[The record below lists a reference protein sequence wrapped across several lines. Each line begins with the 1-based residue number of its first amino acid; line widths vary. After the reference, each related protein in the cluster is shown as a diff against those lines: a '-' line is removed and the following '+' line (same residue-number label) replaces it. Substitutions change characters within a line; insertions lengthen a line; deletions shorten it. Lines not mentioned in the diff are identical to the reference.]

1 MKLLNCLKRATIH
14 KLVIQNAVFL
24 TSFNLCYTP
33 LSTEQKNVSQKHV
46 VYNTQ
51 SKQLVQVQF
60 TVAFEMCYIV
70 IGYLWPSQSE

>member
-1 MKLLNCLKRATIH
+1 MQYC
-14 KLVIQNAVFL
+14 L

-60 TVAFEMCYIV
+60 TVAFEMFYIV
-70 IGYLWPSQSE
+70 IGYL